1 MSKIINCDAHT
12 QKLWFEEDAMKP
24 KTGLPTISP
33 RQVEAFKGVIDTG
46 SVTGAATLLH
56 VSQPSLSRLLKTLE
70 GSLGFS
76 LFERRKGRLM
86 PTPEA
91 LLLYEEVQ
99 KYFRSLQ
106 TLAQTAVDIR
116 SLSRGHLR
124 LASFAALSIAVAPR
138 AIKRFCQL
146 NPDMRVSTTTGQSR
160 QIVDLVAARFA
171 DLGIAD
177 PMAVSDSVRVER
189 RWQFPC
195 VCVVPHGHP
204 LAAREKIGIEDL
216 RKETIIGL
224 GREFLSR
231 YRQGAELYDSLASCM
246 NIQVQQSIAACA
258 LVAENAGVAIVDP
271 FTARQWEPMGLEI
284 KPLEAEIPFEICVI
298 ASRELPLSIAGRQFL
313 TLFEEELSRHITP

>member
-1 MSKIINCDAHT
+1 
-12 QKLWFEEDAMKP
+12 MK
-24 KTGLPTISP
+24 TRTTLPTISL
-33 RQVEAFKGVIDTG
+33 RQVEAFKAVIDTG
-46 SVTGAATLLH
+46 SVTGAANLLH

-76 LFERRKGRLM
+76 LFERRKGRLVA
-86 PTPEA
+86 TPEA

-124 LASFAALSIAVAPR
+124 LASFAALSIAVTPR
-138 AIKRFCQL
+138 AIKRFCHL
-146 NPDMRVSTTTGQSR
+146 NPAMRVSTTTGQSR
-160 QIVDLVAARFA
+160 QVVDLVAARFA

-177 PMAVSDSVRVER
+177 PMAVSDFVRVEK

-195 VCVVPHGHP
+195 VCVVPEGHP
-204 LAAREKIGIEDL
+204 LAARERIGIEDL
-216 RKETIIGL
+216 VGETLIGL

-231 YRQGAELYDSLASCM
+231 YRQGAALYDSLAPYM
-246 NIQVQQSIAACA
+246 HIQVQQSIAACA

-271 FTARQWEPMGLEI
+271 FTARQWQPMGLAI
-284 KPLEAEIPFEICVI
+284 RPLAVDIPFEICVV
-298 ASRELPLSIAGRQFL
+298 ASREIPLSIAARQFL
-313 TLFEEELSRHITP
+313 ALFEEELSRTPDH